1 MLLHDLFP
9 PGILQLFDI
18 VSNLVRA
25 FAHLVAVG
33 IVYVPEDVTK
43 YSNLTRQFI
52 IISHFILFEVYIENE
67 MNLEQCIRTVECFSS
82 AGFGHIHF
90 LGGEPLASP
99 YIFDVIK
106 RAKELGMIITINSNA
121 CLLTADV
128 QKKLIDLGVD
138 QFAASLDGCT
148 ALVNDSIR
156 GNGTFEKVVSNMK
169 QLNEQ
174 TKRYL
179 SSLETVLVF
188 TLTKKEPS

>member
-1 MLLHDLFP
+1 MDMIKSLHWDITKNCNLRCKHCYNAEKY
-9 PGILQLFDI
+9 FDEQ
-18 VSNLVRA
+18 S
-25 FAHLVAVG
+25 
-33 IVYVPEDVTK
+33 D
-43 YSNLTRQFI
+43 
-52 IISHFILFEVYIENE
+52 VYIENE

-138 QFAASLDGCT
+138 QF
-148 ALVNDSIR
+148 V
-156 GNGTFEKVVSNMK
+156 
-169 QLNEQ
+169 
-174 TKRYL
+174 
-179 SSLETVLVF
+179 
-188 TLTKKEPS
+188 